1 MQLPVHF
8 IQITGVEAQ
17 KLLQGQVPADLTKM
31 DDNTSTI
38 TGLCLPNGKLIS
50 IFRLFKQNEDN
61 FLCLFFNEQNLED
74 AFAYF
79 NKHKLFFKVVISK
92 IKFSQ
97 EQSLYFILDPEY
109 FETVQTF
116 TFNSETDISYVDH
129 QPVGFSEEDNKIL
142 IPDYAS
148 GLGMQ
153 FINCDLEEHNKDTTI
168 DFDNLDVSGILLH
181 DANEFLAASALQ
193 NIYYELP
200 VHLKDEFLPQA
211 LFLDSIEAAVSY
223 NKGCYLGQ
231 EGISRGKFRGTNS
244 QETAAFVVAVTESNQ
259 HDLQPVIDAITGH
272 TTHQLEVQLFAQLEN
287 TIKETG
293 KALNTYRIINRELIT
308 GLGYDD
314 NTIALLVTP
323 VVLQKKLTAADYPY
337 SLCYS
342 LNEELATDDSTKSST
357 ATYAVDVYQ
366 MQRDE

>member
-38 TGLCLPNGKLIS
+38 TSLCLPNGKLIS

-79 NKHKLFFKVVISK
+79 SKHKLFFKVVISK

-97 EQSLYFILDPEY
+97 EQSLYFVINPEY

-116 TFNSETDISYVDH
+116 TFNSDSDISYVDH
-129 QPVGFSEEDNKIL
+129 QPVGFSEEQHQIL

-153 FINCDLEEHNKDTTI
+153 FVNCDLEQHNKSSNI
-168 DFDNLDVSGILLH
+168 DFEALDVSGILLH

-200 VHLKDEFLPQA
+200 LHLKDEFLPQA

-231 EGISRGKFRGTNS
+231 EGISRGKFRGANT
-244 QETAAFVVAVTESNQ
+244 QETAAFVVPVNKLSQN
-259 HDLQPVIDAITGH
+259 DLQPILEAISNNNNP
-272 TTHQLEVQLFAQLEN
+272 QLEIQLFAQLEN
-287 TIKETG
+287 SIKETG
-293 KALNTYRIINRELIT
+293 KALNTYRIINRDLIV
-308 GLGYDD
+308 GLGYSED
-314 NTIALLVTP
+314 TVALLVTP

-337 SLCYS
+337 SICYS
-342 LNEELATDDSTKSST
+342 LISNSDDKEVRISTEN
-357 ATYAVDVYQ
+357 YPVDVYQ